1 MKITTIIPEITL
13 PPICLKS
20 EIPQKDSKNAI
31 DIVKAPAN
39 IRRRL
44 LVQLPGYIFLTE
56 PHEHDRRLGA
66 GGLALGAESGAVAG
80 AVDDSSAHGPLHGGD
95 GILTEIGHIRIGQ
108 DIGVLTDGHIIALL
122 LDIVWFKPYGKSMIL
137 FIRTFHQPGGSVLRA

>member
-1 MKITTIIPEITL
+1 M
-13 PPICLKS
+13 
-20 EIPQKDSKNAI
+20 

-39 IRRRL
+39 IRRLL
-44 LVQLPGYIFLTE
+44 LVQLPDYIFLTE

-66 GGLALGAESGAVAG
+66 GGLALGAEGGGVAG
-80 AVDDSSAHGPLHGGD
+80 AVDDSGAHGPLHGGD

-137 FIRTFHQPGGSVLRA
+137 FIRTFHQPGGSVLCA

>member
-1 MKITTIIPEITL
+1 M
-13 PPICLKS
+13 
-20 EIPQKDSKNAI
+20 

-39 IRRRL
+39 IR
-44 LVQLPGYIFLTE
+44 
-56 PHEHDRRLGA
+56 
-66 GGLALGAESGAVAG
+66 LALGSEGGAVAG
-80 AVDDSSAHGPLHGGD
+80 AVDDSGAHGPLHGRD

-137 FIRTFHQPGGSVLRA
+137 FIRTFHQPGGSVLCA

>member
-1 MKITTIIPEITL
+1 MLAFLREAVDFV
-13 PPICLKS
+13 
-20 EIPQKDSKNAI
+20 DSL
-31 DIVKAPAN
+31 KAPAN

-95 GILTEIGHIRIGQ
+95 GILTEIGHIRITLANCAVQGIILSVRGQ
-108 DIGVLTDGHIIALL
+108 EMKDAI
-122 LDIVWFKPYGKSMIL
+122 KRL
-137 FIRTFHQPGGSVLRA
+137 FHHREVHLMSIFL